1 MLKQPPFSQAR
12 HSETASPQTVQSPIP
27 VMPAYFNSD
36 AEKSRFLSGM
46 FDSAAPDYDR
56 MEWILGLGS
65 GSSYRQQAL
74 RRAGLVPGMSVVD
87 VAVGTGL
94 VAREAV
100 RIVGAPGLVVGV
112 DPSLGMLGNAKVPF
126 GVRLVEGRA
135 EAIPFPDK
143 SFDFLSMGYALRHI
157 SNLSVAFPEFHRV
170 LKPGARL
177 CILEITTPQGRIAK
191 ALLKAYMRTVVVS
204 VGLLFN
210 RSGDTAKL
218 WRYYWDSIEACVPAE
233 GVIAT
238 LQHCGFANVG
248 RQVHHGIFSEYQA
261 VRT

>member
-1 MLKQPPFSQAR
+1 MFEQPNLPHATSRPANPR
-12 HSETASPQTVQSPIP
+12 VVQSPIP
-27 VMPAYFNSD
+27 AMPAYFTND

-56 MEWILGLGS
+56 MERILGLGS
-65 GSSYRQQAL
+65 GSWYRRQAL
-74 RRAGLVPGMSVVD
+74 TRAGLVAGMNVVD

-94 VAREAV
+94 VAREAA
-100 RIVGAPGLVVGV
+100 RIVGDPSRVVGV
-112 DPSLGMLGNAKVPF
+112 DPSPGMLSNAKVPV
-126 GVRLVEGRA
+126 GVRLLEGRA
-135 EAIPFPDK
+135 EAIPCPDQ

-157 SNLSVAFPEFHRV
+157 SSLSVAFQEFQRV
-170 LKPGARL
+170 LKPGARV
-177 CILEITTPQGRIAK
+177 CILEITAPRTRLGR

-210 RSGDTAKL
+210 RSGNTARL

-238 LQHCGFANVG
+238 LQHCGFVDVR
-248 RQVHHGIFSEYQA
+248 RQVHQGIFSEFQA
-261 VRT
+261 IRR